1 MIVMTLI
8 MAVTNKNTSSSSAV
22 LLNCHCYTTF
32 LPDTLPVVVG
42 VEVAVAVVVVET
54 LVVAVV
60 VVAVVVAVVLVSSS
74 SS

>member
-42 VEVAVAVVVVET
+42 VEVAVAVVVET